1 MPTLSWA
8 EIRNN
13 ALAFEK
19 KWIGETDE
27 HAEAKSF
34 WDDFFRVF
42 GISRRRIAS
51 FEQGV
56 KIDGNTKFIDLLWKG
71 TLLIEHKSKGKNLDT
86 AREQAMNYFNGLSE
100 DELPR
105 YVLVCDF
112 DQFKL
117 YDLDAVEGSHVYFTL
132 DRLHENVEAFSFMA
146 GYEKQEIR
154 EQDPVNIEAAEKMGL
169 LHDEIRATSY
179 DGRDLEILL
188 VRIVFCLFAE
198 NTNIFNK
205 NLFRD
210 YIINETRADGS
221 DLAYHFQA
229 LFEMLDTPEHNR
241 FARESLVDEFPYVN
255 GSLFSDRIRT
265 PRFNKRMRDI
275 ILDCAELDWGKIS
288 PAIFGSMFQSAMNPE
303 ERRTLGAH
311 YTSEENIMKVIK
323 PLFLD
328 ELWTEFERIKNLKRN
343 REVELEKFN
352 DKLATLKFFD
362 PACGSGNFLII
373 SYRELRRLELEVI
386 KELSHGIMVLDIE
399 QFDKIKVNVDQFY
412 GIEIEPFAS
421 YIAQVAMW
429 IIDHQMNVEAS
440 IFLGGT
446 FARLPLKEKAMIVND
461 NSLTLNW
468 NSLLDARDCSYILGN
483 PPFVGYTELKGE
495 QPKDMERITAG
506 TGIGG
511 TLDYVGA
518 WYIKAARYIQYTNIK
533 VAFVSTNSIVQGEQA
548 ISLWNCLFN
557 MYQIN
562 IFFAHHTFKWTNEA
576 RGKAA
581 VYCVIIGFSATEI
594 QPKTIYTYPN
604 ITEQAISI
612 KANNINQYLI
622 DAPNIFIKRRSKPI
636 SNVPKMVKGS
646 QPTDGGNFIFTQEEK
661 ESFIKIE
668 PLSEKYFIKYVGAR
682 ELINNNPRYILYL
695 KDCPPQELR
704 KMPFVG
710 ERVLSV
716 QKTRLESNK
725 AATRKW
731 ADFPTLLTE
740 DRYEKT
746 DVLAIPSHSSENREY
761 IPIAYYSSNTVISN
775 AVFQISHANEYIFGI
790 LNSRMHMDW
799 MRLVSGKLE
808 SRYRY
813 SNTIVYNNFVFPTP
827 SERQEAEITG
837 LSNHILSLREKYF
850 ETGSTLADLYDSV
863 YMPADLRKVHT
874 DLDKAVDKAYR
885 AKKFDSSSDRL
896 DYLFDLYLNHTIKA

>member
-1 MPTLSWA
+1 MPTLSWS

-19 KWIGETDE
+19 KWIGETNE

-56 KIDGNTKFIDLLWKG
+56 KIEGNTKFIDLLWKG

-86 AREQAMNYFNGLSE
+86 AKEQAMNYFNGLSE

-112 DQFKL
+112 EQFKL

-169 LHDEIRATSY
+169 LHDEIRATGY

-265 PRFNKRMRDI
+265 PRFNKKMRDI

-399 QFDKIKVNVDQFY
+399 QFDKIKVNVNQFY
-412 GIEIEPFAS
+412 GIEIELFAS

-461 NSLTLNW
+461 NSLTHNW
-468 NSLLDARDCSYILGN
+468 NSLLDARDCNYILGN

-495 QPKDMERITAG
+495 QPKDMERITEG

-518 WYIKAARYIQYTNIK
+518 WYIKAARYIQHTNIK

-548 ISLWNCLFN
+548 ISLWDCLFN

-581 VYCVIIGFSATEI
+581 VYCVIIGFSAYEI

-604 ITEQAISI
+604 ISEQAISI
-612 KANNINQYLI
+612 KAENINQYLI

-636 SNVPKMVKGS
+636 SDVPKMIKGS
-646 QPTDGGNFIFTQEEK
+646 QPTDGGNFIFTQEEM
-661 ESFIKIE
+661 ESFIKKE
-668 PLSEKYFIKYVGAR
+668 PLSEKYFIKYMGAR
-682 ELINNNPRYILYL
+682 ELINNIPRYILYL

-704 KMPFVG
+704 KMPLVG

-716 QKTRLESNK
+716 QKMRQESNK
-725 AATRKW
+725 SATRKW
-731 ADFPTLLTE
+731 ADFPQLLTE
-740 DRYEKT
+740 DRYDKT
-746 DVLAIPSHSSENREY
+746 DVLAIPRHSSENREY
-761 IPIAYYSSNTVISN
+761 IPIAYYSGDTICSDALFQISN
-775 AVFQISHANEYIFGI
+775 ANKYIFGI

-799 MRLVSGKLE
+799 MRLVSGKIK
-808 SRYRY
+808 SDYRY

-827 SERQEAEITG
+827 TEKQEAEITR

-863 YMPADLRKVHT
+863 YMPADLRKAHSE
-874 DLDKAVDKAYR
+874 LDKAVDKAYR

-896 DYLFDLYLNHTIKA
+896 DYLFDLYLNHTNKA